1 MSEGKFWN
9 MSKITFKG
17 YGIEID
23 AKDGEKLSECI
34 RRAGL
39 KIETPCNGIG
49 TCGKCRVIARGDM
62 YPPNE
67 AEKKIIE
74 GQENVRLS
82 CQARVKGDVEV
93 ELFNIKPAGS
103 EMKTINRGYSIEVPV
118 DARIRGLEI
127 ECGEQL
133 SSSPQFNV
141 FGLGASRPGI
151 LRKMGGIER
160 DKLSNFHAVLC
171 DNEIIDAHSEK
182 QGIMGVSIDIGTTG
196 LSAYLVNLE
205 TGEVIRKVSGLNPQT
220 EYGGDVLSRITYIM
234 NNENGAPQLEEC
246 IVKELNS
253 MIAKLVDGICG
264 LENVYNVVI
273 AGNTTML
280 HLLLGVDPVSIA
292 RAPYR
297 PVFLHAIDIS
307 PADCGMDINE
317 SGIVTV
323 LPSASGYV
331 GADIVSGI
339 IATGFNKKENTCI
352 FIDIGTNGE
361 IVAISGGNMAGTSTA
376 AGPAL
381 EGMNISCGMRAEDG
395 AIESFK
401 IGENGEFEIG
411 VIGGKGAVG
420 ICGSGLIDIVAQ
432 LLEKEIVMKSGKFN
446 SKGMDEKFVSRL
458 DGKKFKITDEV
469 FISQGDIRQIQ
480 LAKGAI
486 ATGVTMLL
494 KELGIGIEEVEEAV
508 IAGAFGYH
516 LDPENIKTV
525 GLIPKGFKGDIN
537 FVGNSSI
544 EGARLSLINRS
555 LLEDMKREAQNIS
568 VLELSTRAEFQDYFI
583 KELRF

>member
-1 MSEGKFWN
+1 MA
-9 MSKITFKG
+9 KITFKG
-17 YGIEID
+17 YEIEID
-23 AKDGEKLSECI
+23 AKDGEKLSDCI

-62 YPPNE
+62 YPPND
-67 AEKKIIE
+67 AEKNIIA
-74 GQENVRLS
+74 GQEGVRLS
-82 CQARVKGDVEV
+82 CQAKVKGDVEV

-103 EMKTINRGYSIEVPV
+103 EMKTINRGYAIDAPV
-118 DARIRGLEI
+118 DSRIRGIDI
-127 ECGEQL
+127 ECSEKL
-133 SSSPQFNV
+133 SSSPQFNSLG
-141 FGLGASRPGI
+141 FGASRPGI
-151 LRKMGGIER
+151 LKKMGCIER
-160 DKLSNFHAVLC
+160 SGIGGFHAVLC

-182 QGIMGVSIDIGTTG
+182 QGIMGISIDIGTTG

-205 TGEVIRKVSGLNPQT
+205 TGDVIKKVSGLNPQT

-234 NNENGAPQLEEC
+234 NNENGAPQLEAC
-246 IVKELNS
+246 IVKEINS
-253 MIAKLVDGICG
+253 MISKLVDGICNV
-264 LENVYNVVI
+264 ENVYNVVI

-307 PADCGMDINE
+307 PAECAVDINKA
-317 SGIVTV
+317 GVITV

-331 GADIVSGI
+331 GADIVSGV
-339 IATGFNKKENTCI
+339 IATGFNKKKNTCI

-361 IVAISGGNMAGTSTA
+361 IVAINGGKMAGTSTA

-381 EGMNISCGMRAEDG
+381 EGMNISCGMRAENG
-395 AIESFK
+395 AIESFN
-401 IGENGEFEIG
+401 IDENGKFEIG
-411 VIGGKGAVG
+411 VIGDSKAVG

-432 LLEKEIVMKSGKFN
+432 LLEKDIVMKSGKFN
-446 SKGMDEKFVSRL
+446 AKGMDEKFVSRL
-458 DGKKFKITDEV
+458 DDKKFKITDEV

-494 KELGIGIEEVEEAV
+494 KELEIGIEEVGEAV

-544 EGARLSLINRS
+544 EGARLSLINRN
-555 LLEDMKREAQNIS
+555 LLEDMKREAENIS

-583 KELRF
+583 RELRF